1 MEDGGFVKTTPNYKV
16 YEGCGQVEWRNM
28 MYSGFG
34 PKDDCPGALS
44 FKKASAKDQPALKL
58 AE

>member
-1 MEDGGFVKTTPNYKV
+1 
-16 YEGCGQVEWRNM
+16 M

-34 PKDDCPGALS
+34 PNDDCPGALS
-44 FKKASAKDQPALKL
+44 FRRPSAKDQSALKL